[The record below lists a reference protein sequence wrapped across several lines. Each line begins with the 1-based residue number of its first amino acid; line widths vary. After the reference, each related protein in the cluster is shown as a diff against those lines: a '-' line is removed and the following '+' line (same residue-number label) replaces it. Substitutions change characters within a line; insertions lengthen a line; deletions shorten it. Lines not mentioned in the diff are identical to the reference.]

1 MINPMNAKRKP
12 AVAGYFYPAD
22 AAELRREVEVML
34 ANARPSVPVG
44 DVVGLILP
52 HAGYTYSGPTAA
64 YGYSLLVKRESS
76 ASSDEPF
83 DSVVVVGPSHREYFD
98 GISIYPGGSFM
109 TPLGELP
116 IDGQLRAE
124 IQQAYAGI
132 ILSEVGHREEHSVE
146 VQIPFLQSVLP
157 ECRFVPIVMGDQSRR
172 HCLALA
178 EALAK
183 GAKGKNILLIASSDL
198 SHHHNYAEAV
208 LLDRK
213 VIHDVDSFASDALL
227 DKLEREEVEACGG
240 GPMVAVMMASK
251 MLGANK
257 SVVLFHC
264 NSGDVTGDHDR
275 VVGYLSAALLRV
287 R

>member
-22 AAELRREVEVML
+22 VAELRREVEVML

-44 DVVGLILP
+44 DVVGLISP
-52 HAGYTYSGPTAA
+52 HAGYTYSGSTAA
-64 YGYSLLVKRESS
+64 YGYSLLMKRE
-76 ASSDEPF
+76 F

-98 GISIYPGGSFM
+98 AISIYPGGSFM

-157 ECRFVPIVMGDQSRR
+157 NCKFVPVVMGDQSRR

-178 EALAK
+178 DALAK
-183 GAKGKNILLIASSDL
+183 AAKGKNVLLIASSDL
-198 SHHHNYAEAV
+198 SHYHNYAEAV

-227 DKLEREEVEACGG
+227 DKFEREEVEACGG

-287 R
+287 H